1 VHLFFKTGNL
11 IQQSIYFLLKLATSS
26 TNKITETLEVDLQ
39 VFLFNKENQKLVPD
53 VDSVLASSVGG
64 GLSWLDFGESF
75 CC

>member
-1 VHLFFKTGNL
+1 LCIFFLNWKSRSTK
-11 IQQSIYFLLKLATSS
+11 YLLSFKLATSS

-53 VDSVLASSVGG
+53 VDFVLGSIVGG
-64 GLSWLDFGESF
+64 GLSWLDFCESF